1 MHSQFGF
8 SVFDVDAPSDNVA
21 AFIDAFNTFD
31 KISSTTD
38 TGRAIANASA
48 GNGTRIC
55 RFLNARIELKDISAI
70 VNLGQLQRLL
80 NDRLR
85 CAYCTAF
92 VKVKSTYAVGLATYL
107 ELTCDN
113 CKRLEI
119 WNADET
125 EVTFEMSKQQTTGAI
140 STRAVF
146 AMFVVGLGMAGCN
159 LILQTLNIKVRLYVI
174 I

>member
-1 MHSQFGF
+1 MHSQFGYR
-8 SVFDVDAPSDNVA
+8 VFDVDAPSENVT

-48 GNGTRIC
+48 GNGKCIC
-55 RFLNARIELKDISAI
+55 RFKNALILKDMSAI

-92 VKVKSTYAVGLATYL
+92 VKVKSSYAVGLATYL

-113 CKRLEI
+113 
-119 WNADET
+119 
-125 EVTFEMSKQQTTGAI
+125 
-140 STRAVF
+140 
-146 AMFVVGLGMAGCN
+146 
-159 LILQTLNIKVRLYVI
+159 
-174 I
+174 